1 MRPLVIILG
10 FGTLMLLFVP
20 TAQAQSSPDFIFSS
34 HECSPL
40 SCIDEV
46 GPTTV
51 GRAAAS
57 FDGVCTG
64 GAIAG
69 IGSDVVATIGIN
81 PQTGEIQAC
90 QSPYYARA
98 SFEIVRTEQLNDFC
112 EPFLLD
118 EVREM
123 GEILDVS
130 KLPVWHKEHSA
141 GCDGGTTEFT
151 TFGTRPC

>member
-64 GAIAG
+64 GRHCG
-69 IGSDVVATIGIN
+69 DWVRCCRHDWHQPPN
-81 PQTGEIQAC
+81 
-90 QSPYYARA
+90 ARDT
-98 SFEIVRTEQLNDFC
+98 SVPVT
-112 EPFLLD
+112 LLCSS
-118 EVREM
+118 
-123 GEILDVS
+123 II
-130 KLPVWHKEHSA
+130 
-141 GCDGGTTEFT
+141 
-151 TFGTRPC
+151 